1 MKSMLG
7 ALLIALTAMLVFVGA
22 GYTHSGGLD
31 SKGGHYNRKTG
42 EYHYHRGGG
51 QADDDN
57 VETPKKTEQKKKSSK
72 PKSVKKKK

>member
-42 EYHYHRGGG
+42 EYHYHRGGA
-51 QADDDN
+51 QAADTK
-57 VETPKKTEQKKKSSK
+57 VETPKNTQQKTKSTK
-72 PKSVKKKK
+72 PRSVKNKK